1 MRSSLL
7 VIGAGIWGN
16 KISDLFQKWDFNVIH
31 YGARDYLN
39 LSFKGKQMATVT
51 DLVWIASIPDLQIRI
66 MKEIKKLEIK
76 SMIILE
82 KPFFRN
88 FKEHEEFNEIIKT
101 RDLII
106 RASSP
111 WVYSDIW
118 LKAKDIILQL
128 DDPLSIKITRSG
140 PFKRSKIQ
148 SYLDWLSHDV
158 QLISDLFT
166 LDTRII
172 DLQSKFKVYESGIKK
187 FILKFNNGSLLEM
200 NGGSTDTRISSWE
213 VQDSRGYVLNVSFV
227 SKSLELFSNKKDLV
241 YSYESPKN
249 DEPLL
254 NMIQQY
260 CHKLNNTKNDRDFR
274 WQEVLIQ

>member
-16 KISDLFQKWDFNVIH
+16 KISELFRKWDFNVIH

-51 DLVWIASIPDLQIRI
+51 DLVWIASIPDIQIRI

-88 FKEHEEFNEIIKT
+88 FKEREEFNEIIET

-128 DDPLSIKITRSG
+128 ADPLNIKITRSG
-140 PFKRSKIQ
+140 PFKRSRIQ
-148 SYLDWLSHDV
+148 SHLDWLSHDV

-166 LDTRII
+166 LDVRII
-172 DLQSKFKVYESGIKK
+172 DLQSKIKVYESGIKK
-187 FILKFNNGSLLEM
+187 FTLKFNNGSLLEM
-200 NGGSTDTRISSWE
+200 NGGSTDTRISSWQ
-213 VQDSRGYVLNVSFV
+213 VQDSRGYVFNVSFV

-260 CHKLNNTKNDRDFR
+260 CHKLNNTKNDKDFR